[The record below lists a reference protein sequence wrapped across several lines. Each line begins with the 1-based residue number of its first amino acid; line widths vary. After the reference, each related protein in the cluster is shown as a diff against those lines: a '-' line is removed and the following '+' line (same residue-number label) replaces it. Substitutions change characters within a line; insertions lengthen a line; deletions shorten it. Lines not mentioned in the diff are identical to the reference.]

1 MQAVQA
7 MIPFL
12 KIPGHPEK
20 SARWSSLGHLELAV
34 LEILWLKGESN
45 VHQVA
50 QCLHRPLA
58 YTTVMT
64 TLDRLFKKGLLERR
78 KSERAYLYSVRQ
90 SRQEWEQQVAADFV
104 AGYLVRPQPA
114 GELLI
119 SCLVDAVGQQ
129 NEKLLDELEKK
140 IRLKRKEL
148 DRAKA

>member
-1 MQAVQA
+1 MQAVQN

-12 KIPGHPEK
+12 KSPGHHEK
-20 SARWSSLGHLELAV
+20 PAWLSSLGHLEIAV
-34 LEILWLKGESN
+34 LEVLWRQGESN

-50 QCLHRPLA
+50 HCLDRPLA

-64 TLDRLFKKGLLERR
+64 TLDRLFKKGLLDRR
-78 KSERAYLYSVRQ
+78 KSERAYLYSARQ
-90 SRQEWEQQVAADFV
+90 SRQECEQQAAADFL
-104 AGYLVRPQPA
+104 AGYLVRPEPA

-129 NEKLLDELEKK
+129 NKKLLDELEKK

-148 DRAKA
+148 DRAKS